1 MTQSQPAFESLIDSQ
16 FEARFESVP
25 NPDDGSFFW
34 EWK

>member
-1 MTQSQPAFESLIDSQ
+1 MTQSQPAFESLTDSQ